1 MKKFIITIF
10 ILFCGL
16 KIFAF
21 GISEITKVCH
31 EMTLTKEDLTPHNT
45 GGGCQYSFRLYGNF
59 KRADLPKCPKPF
71 KNKYVYIRSNVEL
84 LKLDDMEISSNRHC
98 DPGLYKNLVSYGQL
112 RVPNETIALFYDKIK
127 LNDPM
132 SSLNKIHFYRIRT
145 NGKIWTYH
153 YSPGVSVDV
162 EVTGERCAWFKL
174 CMDENKQKFSKLL
187 DTYVDFVWMDDKDEV
202 YYSSALEKK

>member
-1 MKKFIITIF
+1 MKKSIITIF

-16 KIFAF
+16 KIF
-21 GISEITKVCH
+21 GSGNPVVTKNCQLMSLSL
-31 EMTLTKEDLTPHNT
+31 ENLAPTTQ
-45 GGGCQYSFRLYGNF
+45 GGCRYSFQILGESRIAELEQ
-59 KRADLPKCPKPF
+59 CPKPF
-71 KNKYVYIRSNVEL
+71 KNKYVYIIKNFDVY
-84 LKLDDMEISSNRHC
+84 KKDDMEISPNRHC
-98 DPGLYKNLVSYGQL
+98 DPGLYKNLISYGQL

>member
-21 GISEITKVCH
+21 SNPEV
-31 EMTLTKEDLTPHNT
+31 TKECELMSLNQDNLSPLDK
-45 GGGCQYSFRLYGNF
+45 GGCRYAFQLNGKSRYAYLE
-59 KRADLPKCPKPF
+59 KCPKLF
-71 KNKYVYIRSNVEL
+71 KDKYIYIRSNVEL
-84 LKLDDMEISSNRHC
+84 LKLDDMEISSKRHC
-98 DPGLYKNLVSYGQL
+98 DPGLYKNLISYGQL
-112 RVPNETIALFYDKIK
+112 RVPNETIALFYDNIK